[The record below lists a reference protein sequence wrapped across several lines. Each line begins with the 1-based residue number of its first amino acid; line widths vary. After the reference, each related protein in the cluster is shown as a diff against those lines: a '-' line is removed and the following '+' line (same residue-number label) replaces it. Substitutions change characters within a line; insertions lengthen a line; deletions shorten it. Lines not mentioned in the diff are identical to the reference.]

1 MYFNFI
7 IFPFLALL
15 LLPWF
20 FSLIKIPH
28 VTNGFQVFI
37 KQFLFWLLVVLVEF
51 FLVYIYS
58 FFDDRGDGINLKGG
72 ILVLVL
78 ICFSI
83 FLGGMNTNYK
93 MKQLSK
99 PPNINSDLLDD

>member
-7 IFPFLALL
+7 IFPFLVLL

-20 FSLIKIPH
+20 FALIKIPH
-28 VTNGFQVFI
+28 VTNGLQMFI

-51 FLVYIYS
+51 FLVYMSS
-58 FFDDRGDGINLKGG
+58 FFSGRGDSTNIQGG
-72 ILVLVL
+72 IFVLVL

-93 MKQLSK
+93 MKHLSK
-99 PPNINSDLLDD
+99 PPIINSDLLDD